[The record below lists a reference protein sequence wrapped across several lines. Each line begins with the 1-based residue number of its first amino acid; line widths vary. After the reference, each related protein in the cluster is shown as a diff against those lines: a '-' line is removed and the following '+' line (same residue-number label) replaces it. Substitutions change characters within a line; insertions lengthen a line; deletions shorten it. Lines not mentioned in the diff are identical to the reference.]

1 MINRGHLKIRQIIT
15 NWSHPCASLAWSSQ
29 HIKYTFPGIYLLKA
43 KRPNNISFSEMDAF
57 KHLTLC
63 AIFTTMLLVVSVSS
77 VPSRFSMNDPSSR
90 LEGKDSRDLLVD
102 INIDVNTKPK
112 VEKPIG
118 KRFQKQGE
126 STSNIIGSILYSR
139 ILSNMKYRKNK

>member
-1 MINRGHLKIRQIIT
+1 MV
-15 NWSHPCASLAWSSQ
+15 
-29 HIKYTFPGIYLLKA
+29 
-43 KRPNNISFSEMDAF
+43 AF

-63 AIFTTMLLVVSVSS
+63 TIVTTMLLVTSVSA
-77 VPSRFSMNDPSSR
+77 VPSRFSMDDPSNR

-102 INIDVNTKPK
+102 INIDINTKAK

-126 STSNIIGSILYSR
+126 SSSNIIGIIL
-139 ILSNMKYRKNK
+139 LLNMKYRKYK

>member
-1 MINRGHLKIRQIIT
+1 MV
-15 NWSHPCASLAWSSQ
+15 
-29 HIKYTFPGIYLLKA
+29 
-43 KRPNNISFSEMDAF
+43 AF
-57 KHLTLC
+57 KHLTLR

-90 LEGKDSRDLLVD
+90 LQGKDSRDLLVD
-102 INIDVNTKPK
+102 INIDINTKPK

-126 STSNIIGSILYSR
+126 STSNIIGTIILTN
-139 ILSNMKYRKNK
+139 IKYRKNK